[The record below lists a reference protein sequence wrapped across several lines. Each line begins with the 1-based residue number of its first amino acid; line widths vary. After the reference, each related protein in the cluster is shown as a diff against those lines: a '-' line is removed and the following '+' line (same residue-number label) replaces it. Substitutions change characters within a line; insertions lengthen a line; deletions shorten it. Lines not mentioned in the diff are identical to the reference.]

1 MLSMKYNCGMNFS
14 IASKELWGININDLT
29 KVT

>member
-1 MLSMKYNCGMNFS
+1 MKYNCGMNFNV
-14 IASKELWGININDLT
+14 ASKELWRININDLT